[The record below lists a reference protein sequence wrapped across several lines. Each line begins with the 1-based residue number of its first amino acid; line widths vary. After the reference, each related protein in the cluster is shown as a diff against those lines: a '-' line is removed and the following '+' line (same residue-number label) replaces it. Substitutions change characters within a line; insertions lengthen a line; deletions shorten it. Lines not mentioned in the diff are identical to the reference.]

1 VKPEERRGEKS
12 VWRGVISEWH
22 SILTG
27 AKGQKYSAFRSPKQC
42 PLMSV
47 VKVDGSKGKVLGS
60 EEGKTLGGE
69 FCYE

>member
-1 VKPEERRGEKS
+1 
-12 VWRGVISEWH
+12 
-22 SILTG
+22 
-27 AKGQKYSAFRSPKQC
+27 
-42 PLMSV
+42 MSV